1 MTIKKSGFVSIIG
14 KPNVGKSTLLNSILG
29 TKLSIVSPKPQTTR
43 KEVVGIL
50 TEDNY
55 QIVFLDTPGLLK
67 PRYKLQEVM
76 MEYVPQSIQ
85 SADILLFVFD
95 FEHLSK
101 QNNPLHSSIINLIE
115 EIQLPKIAVLNKI
128 DVAKYKVEIIPILD
142 RISNITKFDEIIP
155 ISALKKENLEPLLQS
170 LLKYLPEN
178 EFYYDE
184 ESLSTLNN
192 KFFAAEIIREKIF
205 LFTEEEVPY
214 STEVQITEFKERETG
229 KWFISSD
236 IIVEKKTQKQIII
249 GKDGKLIKQIGQEAR
264 YEIEKLLEHP
274 VFLELFVKVRTDWR
288 NNPTFLKSFG
298 Y

>member
-50 TEDNY
+50 TENNY

-76 MEYVPQSIQ
+76 MEYIPRSVQ

-101 QNNPLHSSIINLIE
+101 GNNPLHSSIINLIE

-128 DVAKYKVEIIPILD
+128 DVAKSKVEIIPILD
-142 RISNITKFDEIIP
+142 TISNITKFDEIIP

-205 LFTEEEVPY
+205 LLTEEEIPY

-274 VFLELFVKVRTDWR
+274 VFLELFVKVRNDWR
-288 NNPTFLKSFG
+288 NNPAFLKSFG